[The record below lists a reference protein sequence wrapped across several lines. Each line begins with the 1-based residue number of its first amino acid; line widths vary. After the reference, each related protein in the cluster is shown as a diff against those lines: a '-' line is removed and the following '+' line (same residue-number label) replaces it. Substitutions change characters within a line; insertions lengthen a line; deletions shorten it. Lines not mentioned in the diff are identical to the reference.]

1 VDREA
6 KARESLSQV
15 RQVLLVSLQAFDIR
29 SRRYVVDDVGGYDFI
44 EGIHIPLVERL
55 FDDAKNP
62 GFLIF
67 CRHGHSLLF

>member
-1 VDREA
+1 
-6 KARESLSQV
+6 
-15 RQVLLVSLQAFDIR
+15 
-29 SRRYVVDDVGGYDFI
+29 VVDDVGGYDFI

-67 CRHGHSLLF
+67 